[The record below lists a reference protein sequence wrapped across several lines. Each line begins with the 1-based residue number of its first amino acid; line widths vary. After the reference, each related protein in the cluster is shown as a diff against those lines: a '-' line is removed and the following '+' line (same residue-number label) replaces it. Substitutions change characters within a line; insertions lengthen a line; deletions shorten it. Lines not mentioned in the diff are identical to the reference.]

1 MAKVKKHITENEDRL
16 LRELRAVT
24 DGQLDD
30 DVIGALL
37 EQARSQRAASSVAF
51 YVRDGVSIEEWTE
64 QNFGAATDPSDFPDD
79 EPADQIIIDFEEE

>member
-1 MAKVKKHITENEDRL
+1 MAKVKKHITENEDKL

-37 EQARSQRAASSVAF
+37 EEARSRKAESSVAI
-51 YVRDGVSIEEWTE
+51 YDREGSSIEEWAE
-64 QNFGAATDPSDFPDD
+64 QNFGAATDPLDLPDD
-79 EPADQIIIDFEEE
+79 DPAEQVLIDFE

>member
-37 EQARSQRAASSVAF
+37 EQARSQRAANSVAF
-51 YVRDGVSIEEWTE
+51 YARDGVSIEEWTE
-64 QNFGAATDPSDFPDD
+64 QNFGAATDPSDIPDD
-79 EPADQIIIDFEEE
+79 EPSEQVLIDFE

>member
-1 MAKVKKHITENEDRL
+1 MAKVKKHITENEDKL

-37 EQARSQRAASSVAF
+37 EEARSRKAESSVAV
-51 YVRDGVSIEEWTE
+51 YDREGSSIEEWAE
-64 QNFGAATDPSDFPDD
+64 QNFGAATDPSDLPDD
-79 EPADQIIIDFEEE
+79 DPAEQVLIDFE

>member
-1 MAKVKKHITENEDRL
+1 MAKVKKHITENEDRV

-51 YVRDGVSIEEWTE
+51 YARETVRQRRQSKT
-64 QNFGAATDPSDFPDD
+64 GAIAECTVPNAR
-79 EPADQIIIDFEEE
+79 ETA

>member
-37 EQARSQRAASSVAF
+37 EQARSQRAASFVAV
-51 YVRDGVSIEEWTE
+51 YARDGVSIE
-64 QNFGAATDPSDFPDD
+64 
-79 EPADQIIIDFEEE
+79 